1 MTRIHFEKT
10 KAHANGLMWEWLTF
24 HLPLFAF
31 APPPTPP
38 LKPTQEKKKKNLT
51 WLERKIHF
59 CLGVL
64 KLNSVLWLLGRALT
78 PNGFSLKTRDAAA
91 SPSLWEVT
99 KST

>member
-38 LKPTQEKKKKNLT
+38 LKPTQEKKKKLNMAGEENSFLSRRLEAELCSLASGPSSDSK
-51 WLERKIHF
+51 WLFLE
-59 CLGVL
+59 
-64 KLNSVLWLLGRALT
+64 
-78 PNGFSLKTRDAAA
+78 D
-91 SPSLWEVT
+91 
-99 KST
+99 